1 MSTITIGGNE
11 IHTDGSLPAVGTKAP
26 TFSLWNTSLKR
37 VSAQDWA
44 GKTLVLNIF
53 PSIDTPVCAKS
64 VRRFNEMASG
74 KDGVAVLNISADLPF
89 SHKRFCG
96 AEGLENV
103 DSLSTFEST
112 FGADYGVRMNSGP
125 LVGLLSRA
133 VMVVDADGVVKYTEQ
148 VPEIGQE
155 PDYDSALAAL

>member
-26 TFSLWNTSLKR
+26 SFSLWNTSLKR
-37 VSAQDWA
+37 VTAENWA

-53 PSIDTPVCAKS
+53 PSIDTSVCAMS
-64 VRRFNEMASG
+64 VRKFNEMASG
-74 KDGVAVLNISADLPF
+74 KEGVAVLNISADLPF
-89 SHKRFCG
+89 AHKRFCG
-96 AEGLENV
+96 AEGLDNV

-112 FGADYGVRMNSGP
+112 FAADYGVRMNSGP

-133 VMVVDADGVVKYTEQ
+133 VMVVGADGVVKYTEQ

-155 PDYDSALAAL
+155 PDYESALAAL